1 QQSAT
6 MSSPSLP
13 TPSSILH
20 RNLRE
25 SPHHAVSSSG
35 INITL
40 STTQTIID
48 ATGGASTAILGH
60 TQPSV
65 ISAISTQMSAISYV
79 FSGAGFTSTSAED
92 LANLVI
98 NDNPGFAK
106 AIFVCSGSEAMEA
119 ALKLARQYHCE
130 RGDVK
135 RTRFVS
141 RKQSYHGN
149 TFGALGVSGHPGR
162 RALYEDMMCKNVS
175 FVDACYTYRGK
186 MEGEDDA
193 TYLQRLIR
201 GVEEEFARVGTEVVA
216 FIAETVSGAS
226 LACATALAGYFKAV
240 REICDRYG
248 ALLILD
254 EVMCGMGKTGTM
266 HAWEQEGISGPD
278 IQTVAKALGG
288 GFAPI
293 AGVLMNQKVVD
304 ALSAGTGV
312 LQHGQTYQAHPAAC
326 AAAAEVQR
334 IIKRENLLQ
343 NVVTQ
348 GALLSSFLKSA
359 ILPLSIVG
367 DVRGRGLLWGVEL
380 IRDKVAKQPFERELN
395 VAHRVAG
402 RAMELGLA
410 VLPPPGAGGDT
421 MKMDLLILSPPYN
434 VTEVEVR
441 RIVELLGEAIRFV
454 ADELEV

>member
-1 QQSAT
+1 
-6 MSSPSLP
+6 MSSSSSSAPSA
-13 TPSSILH
+13 IFH
-20 RNLRE
+20 RNLRQT
-25 SPHHAVSSSG
+25 PHHAVSSSG

-40 STTQTIID
+40 STAQTIID
-48 ATGGASTAILGH
+48 ASTAILGH

-65 ISAISTQMSAISYV
+65 ISAISTQMSSISYV

-106 AIFVCSGSEAMEA
+106 AMFVCSGSEAMEV
-119 ALKLARQYHCE
+119 ALKLARQYHSE
-130 RGDVK
+130 RGDMK

-149 TFGALGVSGHPGR
+149 ILGALG
-162 RALYEDMMCKNVS
+162 NVS

-186 MEGEDDA
+186 TEGEHDA
-193 TYLQRLIR
+193 AYLQRLKR
-201 GVEEEFARVGTEVVA
+201 GVEEEFECVGTEVVM
-216 FIAETVSGAS
+216 FIAETVSSAS
-226 LACATALAGYFKAV
+226 LACATALPGYFKAV
-240 REICDRYG
+240 RAICDKYG

-254 EVMCGMGKTGTM
+254 EVMCGMGKLEKCMLRNRRVFLGR
-266 HAWEQEGISGPD
+266 I
-278 IQTVAKALGG
+278 AKVLGG

-304 ALSAGTGV
+304 ALFAGTGV

-326 AAAAEVQR
+326 AATAE
-334 IIKRENLLQ
+334 

-348 GALLSSFLKSA
+348 GALLASLLKSA

-367 DVRGRGLLWGVEL
+367 DVCGRGLLWGVEL
-380 IRDKVAKQPFERELN
+380 IRDKAEKQPFERELN
-395 VAHRVAG
+395 VAHRVAK

-410 VLPPPGAGGDT
+410 VLLPPSAGGD
-421 MKMDLLILSPPYN
+421 
-434 VTEVEVR
+434 
-441 RIVELLGEAIRFV
+441 GFV
-454 ADELEV
+454 GF